1 MVVALVRVCGLKHAG
16 LEVDGEAGWV
26 VGAGQ
31 VVAGGA
37 ALRVRGGGGEH
48 AAVLLDR
55 HHAALVADR
64 VHRVLVRVRR
74 LEQAALAN
82 TLGYHRAK
90 YFLEFYDGKTFV
102 SETAAQKGSVLFSHR
117 QLEVELAAA
126 GLDLLGVVEP
136 LDLAHHAARPGLPQ
150 HLDLADVGPVA
161 APRREEDGAVV
172 DVERVLAALDRLEE
186 ELFGLALA
194 AGPLVALARPAPQL
208 AAGHAQLRPARPR
221 PLASALQQRGQY

>member
-1 MVVALVRVCGLKHAG
+1 MALVRVCRLKHAG

-74 LEQAALAN
+74 LEQAALTN

-90 YFLEFYDGKTFV
+90 YFFRILRWQNICFRNCC
-102 SETAAQKGSVLFSHR
+102 SERFCVVFSPAA
-117 QLEVELAAA
+117 
-126 GLDLLGVVEP
+126 
-136 LDLAHHAARPGLPQ
+136 
-150 HLDLADVGPVA
+150 
-161 APRREEDGAVV
+161 
-172 DVERVLAALDRLEE
+172 
-186 ELFGLALA
+186 
-194 AGPLVALARPAPQL
+194 
-208 AAGHAQLRPARPR
+208 
-221 PLASALQQRGQY
+221 

>member
-1 MVVALVRVCGLKHAG
+1 M
-16 LEVDGEAGWV
+16 
-26 VGAGQ
+26 
-31 VVAGGA
+31 
-37 ALRVRGGGGEH
+37 
-48 AAVLLDR
+48 
-55 HHAALVADR
+55 ADR
-64 VHRVLVRVRR
+64 VHGVLVRVRR
-74 LEQAALAN
+74 LEQPALAN
-82 TLGYHRAK
+82 ILGYHRQK
-90 YFLEFYDGKTFV
+90 YVLDIYDGKTFG
-102 SETAAQKGSVLFSHR
+102 SETAAKKGSVLFSYR

-161 APRREEDGAVV
+161 APRREENGAVV

-186 ELFGLALA
+186 ELLGLALA

-221 PLASALQQRGQY
+221 PLASALQQRGQYKRVVWLSLLKCYN